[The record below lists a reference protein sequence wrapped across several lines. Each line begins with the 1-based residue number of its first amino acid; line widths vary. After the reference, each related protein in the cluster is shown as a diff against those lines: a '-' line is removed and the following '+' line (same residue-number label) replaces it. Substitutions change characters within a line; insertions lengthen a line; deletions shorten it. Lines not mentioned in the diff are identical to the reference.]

1 MQLPFFSGIRVLKD
15 ASWPANEI
23 MEILYYMNDVKG
35 EKKFLDKQI
44 IYLHGCLSSR
54 LTASLNSCC
63 KSSEQSSQVQ
73 FCDWLWSSYFPN
85 VVHRSTCRLGDF
97 LCQNNNFSVTGR
109 VILPRIRMKK
119 LRIMMSKFQSMMNGV
134 NGQKKMN
141 RFAVNYSLFA
151 ALVCMQMNYD

>member
-85 VVHRSTCRLGDF
+85 VVHRSTCRLGGF
-97 LCQNNNFSVTGR
+97 LCQNNNFSVNWKGDTAKNQDEETEDHDEQ
-109 VILPRIRMKK
+109 ILEHDEWSQWIEKDE
-119 LRIMMSKFQSMMNGV
+119 Q
-134 NGQKKMN
+134 
-141 RFAVNYSLFA
+141 
-151 ALVCMQMNYD
+151 VCC